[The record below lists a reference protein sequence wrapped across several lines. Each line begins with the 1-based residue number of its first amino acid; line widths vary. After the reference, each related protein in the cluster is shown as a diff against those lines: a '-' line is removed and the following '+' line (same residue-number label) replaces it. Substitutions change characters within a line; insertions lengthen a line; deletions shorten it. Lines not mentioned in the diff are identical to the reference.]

1 LTGSRGAV
9 YRERMVRTCGFLA
22 FTVSLA
28 LSFSAHAEDA
38 ATAGGL
44 SFPGPAPEP
53 QGADGP
59 VVHGNSGG
67 PAVVTVES
75 SGKPVTVSQIVS
87 RMSATGVGAGG
98 TVTVIGVT
106 YKDLCVTPCTFEI
119 KPGLYEFGV
128 HGSGVSGTTNQF
140 DLRSGPQKLRAD
152 PGSSGVAI
160 GGYLLTILG
169 GVALTTGVIFL
180 FVSDEIMDF
189 PALPLTLIGAGTTGV
204 GIGMM
209 FAGSTSL
216 DKVGRG
222 TGSSLVAR
230 QPVGISL
237 RGRF

>member
-1 LTGSRGAV
+1 
-9 YRERMVRTCGFLA
+9 MVRSCGFLA
-22 FTVSLA
+22 FTLSVSL
-28 LSFSAHAEDA
+28 SFTARAEDSA
-38 ATAGGL
+38 PSGGL
-44 SFPGPAPEP
+44 GLSGPAPEASGP
-53 QGADGP
+53 DSP
-59 VVHGNSGG
+59 VVRGDSGG

-75 SGKPVTVSQIVS
+75 SGKPVTVSHIVS
-87 RMSATGVGAGG
+87 RMSATGVGVGG

-106 YKDLCVTPCTFEI
+106 YKDLCMTPCTFEM

-160 GGYLLTILG
+160 GGYLLTVLG
-169 GVALTTGVIFL
+169 GVALTTGVVFL
-180 FVSDEIMDF
+180 FVSDDIMDF
-189 PALPLTLIGAGTTGV
+189 PALPLTLIGAGTTGL

-222 TGSSLVAR
+222 AGPGLVAR
-230 QPVGISL
+230 QPIGASL

>member
-1 LTGSRGAV
+1 
-9 YRERMVRTCGFLA
+9 MVRLSGFLG
-22 FTVSLA
+22 FV
-28 LSFSAHAEDA
+28 A
-38 ATAGGL
+38 ATTL
-44 SFPGPAPEP
+44 SVPALAEE
-53 QGADGP
+53 P
-59 VVHGNSGG
+59 VVHGDSGG

-75 SGKPVTVSQIVS
+75 TGKPVTVAQIVS

-106 YKDLCVTPCTFEI
+106 YKDLCMTPCTFDM

-169 GVALTTGVIFL
+169 GVALTTGVIFI
-180 FVSDEIMDF
+180 FVSDDIMDF
-189 PALPLTLIGAGTTGV
+189 PALPLTLIGAGTTGL

-209 FAGSTSL
+209 FAGSTSFE
-216 DKVGRG
+216 KVGRAAAPPRVG
-222 TGSSLVAR
+222 LR
-230 QPVGISL
+230 QPVGVSF
-237 RGRF
+237 RGSF